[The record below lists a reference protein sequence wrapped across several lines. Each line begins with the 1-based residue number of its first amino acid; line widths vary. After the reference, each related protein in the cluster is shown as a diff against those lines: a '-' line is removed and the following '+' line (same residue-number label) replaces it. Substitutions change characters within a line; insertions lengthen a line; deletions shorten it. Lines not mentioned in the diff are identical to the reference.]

1 MHIRKRL
8 PAENVQRAVNIIFC
22 FCYFSSI
29 GSLTAQTIS
38 VCGYIEPLFAVL
50 LAAVVLEES
59 LQPIQILGAVLI
71 IVGALFGE
79 LWGIRQQKV
88 MSESNPLV

>member
-1 MHIRKRL
+1 
-8 PAENVQRAVNIIFC
+8 
-22 FCYFSSI
+22 
-29 GSLTAQTIS
+29 
-38 VCGYIEPLFAVL
+38 VL
-50 LAAVVLEES
+50 LAAVVLKES

-88 MSESNPLV
+88 MSESNPVV